1 MIETKPR
8 LQTSSDF
15 EQRLLC
21 ARVSLLDS
29 RPDLESDLTR
39 TMMLMSITSMRV
51 SSRQRD
57 WKFADGSVASVW
69 TACRCSGQQ
78 RSVSRPHENTNSNV
92 GARVLLRCAEDAWGL
107 FLPSFGVS
115 CLSLRRHRR
124 NPVPGGPISTSLA
137 ALAMTLPG
145 TGGCAVAPRST
156 PTVRVAKLGR
166 VVI

>member
-39 TMMLMSITSMRV
+39 TMMLMSITSVRV

-57 WKFADGSVASVW
+57 WKFADASVASVCV
-69 TACRCSGQQ
+69 TACFIYC
-78 RSVSRPHENTNSNV
+78 HE
-92 GARVLLRCAEDAWGL
+92 
-107 FLPSFGVS
+107 FLHV
-115 CLSLRRHRR
+115 CK
-124 NPVPGGPISTSLA
+124 VT
-137 ALAMTLPG
+137 
-145 TGGCAVAPRST
+145 
-156 PTVRVAKLGR
+156 
-166 VVI
+166 